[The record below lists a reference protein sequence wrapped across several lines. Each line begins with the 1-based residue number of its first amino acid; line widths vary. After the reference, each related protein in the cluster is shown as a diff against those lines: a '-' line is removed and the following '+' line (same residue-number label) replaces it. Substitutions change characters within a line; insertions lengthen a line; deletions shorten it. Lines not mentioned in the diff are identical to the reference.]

1 MKQTNRQKRT
11 PKKYYIDSK
20 TTHQRY
26 QDMITML
33 IPKGEDDPYGWWIYS
48 YLKGNQI
55 KIRTNK

>member
-26 QDMITML
+26 KDML
-33 IPKGEDDPYGWWIYS
+33 ERRFPKGEDDPNWWLYS
-48 YLKGNQI
+48 FLKGNQI